1 MASEIRVDTSKNA
14 SGLCTVTYSNT
25 GAIFSGITTGTFS
38 GTTGSFSGDISIADK
53 IVHTGDT
60 NTAIRFPSV
69 NTFSVETANNE
80 RLRITSAG
88 RVGINTNN
96 PGSKLTIWADDS
108 DTDTDVFQIRGKTG
122 AFNIRVNDADASNPE
137 WAIRTYSSEPIV
149 FMQGTIERAR
159 FDSSGNI
166 GLGTDNP
173 DALLHLQSASSPT
186 IHLEDTTQTTKLKL
200 YAQDASTVI
209 GNYSNHAL
217 QFVSNSLSR
226 IQLTN
231 DGKIQIGLPGGSS
244 SLPGAVDSVSI
255 RARDEGNLHIRD
267 IGNLVSP
274 PGGSGVGIDVLN
286 NASNTVK
293 DLCVRGATVML
304 RNASG
309 ETVRIDS
316 SGRLGIGD
324 NSPTVAVSIKNT
336 APKIKFID
344 SDATGTPETLSLIHI

>member
-1 MASEIRVDTSKNA
+1 M
-14 SGLCTVTYSNT
+14 
-25 GAIFSGITTGTFS
+25 
-38 GTTGSFSGDISIADK
+38 
-53 IVHTGDT
+53 
-60 NTAIRFPSV
+60 
-69 NTFSVETANNE
+69 
-80 RLRITSAG
+80 
-88 RVGINTNN
+88 
-96 PGSKLTIWADDS
+96 
-108 DTDTDVFQIRGKTG
+108 
-122 AFNIRVNDADASNPE
+122 
-137 WAIRTYSSEPIV
+137 
-149 FMQGTIERAR
+149 
-159 FDSSGNI
+159 
-166 GLGTDNP
+166 
-173 DALLHLQSASSPT
+173 
-186 IHLEDTTQTTKLKL
+186 
-200 YAQDASTVI
+200 
-209 GNYSNHAL
+209 
-217 QFVSNSLSR
+217 
-226 IQLTN
+226 
-231 DGKIQIGLPGGSS
+231 
-244 SLPGAVDSVSI
+244 PGAVDSVSI